1 MSISR
6 QDVQRMARLARLSL
20 TDAETAQ
27 LQGQLGAIVEYMEQL
42 RTVDTED
49 VAPDVAGVELTLV
62 GRSDEVHTGLTT
74 AQALSEAPDCTA
86 DSFCVPAFV
95 DET

>member
-1 MSISR
+1 
-6 QDVQRMARLARLSL
+6 MARLARLSL

-27 LQGQLGAIVEYMEQL
+27 LQGQLGAIVDYMEQL
-42 RTVDTED
+42 RAVNTEE
-49 VAPDVAGVELTLV
+49 VAPDVAGLELTLV
-62 GRSDEVHTGLTT
+62 GRSDEVRPGLTT

-86 DSFCVPAFV
+86 DSFCVPAFM

>member
-1 MSISR
+1 
-6 QDVQRMARLARLSL
+6 MARLARLSL

-42 RTVDTED
+42 RAVDTED